1 MYQDEFKEKAWN
13 LPASDLLYVGRST
26 DAKLKRMGIR
36 TIGDIARTD
45 ESWLVSFLGKM
56 GSVLWAFAN
65 GYDSSPVRRENTEAP
80 IKSIGNST
88 TTPRDLETD
97 EDVKI
102 VLFVLAESVAMRLRE
117 NGFRCR
123 TVEISIRDNELYSFT
138 RQTKVP
144 YATNITKEIGEA
156 GYRLFKENY
165 NWQKPIRSVGIRGAD
180 LVNDNYW
187 EQLDLFQ
194 NAQVREKMMK
204 ADAAVDDIRR
214 RFGFY
219 SIKRG
224 LMLEDTAL
232 SGVNAREEHT
242 VHPHGYFSG

>member
-45 ESWLVSFLGKM
+45 ENWLVSFLGKM

-97 EDVKI
+97 GDVKI
-102 VLFVLAESVAMRLRE
+102 VLFVLAESVAMRR
-117 NGFRCR
+117 
-123 TVEISIRDNELYSFT
+123 
-138 RQTKVP
+138 
-144 YATNITKEIGEA
+144 
-156 GYRLFKENY
+156 
-165 NWQKPIRSVGIRGAD
+165 
-180 LVNDNYW
+180 
-187 EQLDLFQ
+187 
-194 NAQVREKMMK
+194 
-204 ADAAVDDIRR
+204 
-214 RFGFY
+214 
-219 SIKRG
+219 
-224 LMLEDTAL
+224 
-232 SGVNAREEHT
+232 
-242 VHPHGYFSG
+242 